1 MVGAEG
7 SEAAVKTGSSAACLP
22 RRDETTVV
30 AAEVAEAVVE
40 VGSAAP
46 ADLDSSVADR
56 DSERSS
62 SSDTN
67 YMLLTTMLS
76 VLLLMDFA
84 AVLSVLMLLV
94 FGKRSHRCLTRVF
107 VPVPF

>member
-1 MVGAEG
+1 MVAEG
-7 SEAAVKTGSSAACLP
+7 WEAAVKTGWSVACLP
-22 RRDETTVV
+22 RRDETSVV

-62 SSDTN
+62 SSDTSCR
-67 YMLLTTMLS
+67 LLMTMLS
-76 VLLLMDFA
+76 ALLLMDFA
-84 AVLSVLMLLV
+84 AVLLVLMSLV
-94 FGKRSHRCLTRVF
+94 FGRRSHRCLIRVF